1 MRDNDLQVW
10 TAIGGKSQLAGFIT
24 AWLVALCLGVAT
36 GAFKYI
42 PNNTLAAI
50 TIYGLVGLFD
60 GQHLIYLWKVKLS
73 SHTFLCLVNLA
84 LGS

>member
-1 MRDNDLQVW
+1 MTKNDAQVW
-10 TAIGGKSQLAGFIT
+10 TAIGGKTQLAGFIT

-36 GAFKYI
+36 EAFKYI

-60 GQHLIYLWKVKLS
+60 GQHLIYLWKVNS
-73 SHTFLCLVNLA
+73 PCPAFLCLGTSELED
-84 LGS
+84 